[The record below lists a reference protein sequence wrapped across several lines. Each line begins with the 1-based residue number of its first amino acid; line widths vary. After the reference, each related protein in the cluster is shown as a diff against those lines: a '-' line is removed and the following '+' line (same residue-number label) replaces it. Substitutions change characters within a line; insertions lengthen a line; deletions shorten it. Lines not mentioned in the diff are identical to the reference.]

1 MEELIPLV
9 LAPAVSL
16 ITKALEQRPQVPYGG
31 QTKAGIVAALLG
43 VSIAAR
49 FGLAAYTGQLQTLDL
64 GEDVKLF
71 GEALTSALVAA
82 GGYALAKSDKP
93 VV

>member
-1 MEELIPLV
+1 MQELIPLV

-16 ITKALEQRPQVPYGG
+16 ITKALEQRPEVAYAG

-43 VSIAAR
+43 VSIASR
-49 FGLAAYTGQLQTLDL
+49 FGLAAYTGQLDTLDL
-64 GEDVKLF
+64 GEDIKLF

-82 GGYALAKSDKP
+82 GGYALARSDKP
-93 VV
+93 MV